1 MASEDPQRR
10 QSRLT
15 GWVLGRPAFS
25 YGGSTE
31 SQQSPLAAASQPA
44 KPLVLP
50 ELGPD
55 RTLYPLYQGGFGWF
69 LVFTV
74 ASVDHSIPNPHS
86 IFGPQKIC
94 FVETSPPLP
103 PPPLPPF
110 LPSTLLSPAV
120 TYHHR
125 LIGALLLQYSV

>member
-55 RTLYPLYQGGFGWF
+55 RTLYHLYQGGFGWF

-74 ASVDHSIPNPHS
+74 ASVDHSIPILTPS
-86 IFGPQKIC
+86 SDPKKFASSKLLLP
-94 FVETSPPLP
+94 SPLP
-103 PPPLPPF
+103 PSLF
-110 LPSTLLSPAV
+110 PS
-120 TYHHR
+120 
-125 LIGALLLQYSV
+125 